1 MVHLTPEQVVWVQ
14 ETYREHPLVETTARF
29 NARYGMTYQP
39 SSLKAC
45 FPFYGIK
52 SGRYRWMTR
61 GHNRAWLPEHIEWL
75 RRARQDYPMAE
86 LVARFNTHWGQ
97 QRTRDQITS
106 ACDRYHI
113 KSPRAGNFQPGH
125 QPWNK
130 GLKWLQMGGTA
141 TQFQKGQRSMHATPI
156 GTLTQHDGL
165 WKVKISDHHGSTQ
178 HHRDWIYLHRK
189 IWEATHGSQP
199 AGTVIVFID
208 GDHDHL
214 SLDNLALLT
223 RAELARLNQLG
234 WRHLTDP
241 EARRAMIAQCR
252 LLTAAHQLARDLGL
266 DLATRRRLLPA
277 TPKVRPSAAETAPC
291 S

>member
-1 MVHLTPEQVVWVQ
+1 MPAPSAPESRPLASGASRLLSPGPGLSRFGWI
-14 ETYREHPLVETTARF
+14 EEH
-29 NARYGMTYQP
+29 
-39 SSLKAC
+39 
-45 FPFYGIK
+45 
-52 SGRYRWMTR
+52 
-61 GHNRAWLPEHIEWL
+61 
-75 RRARQDYPMAE
+75 RQ
-86 LVARFNTHWGQ
+86 
-97 QRTRDQITS
+97 
-106 ACDRYHI
+106 
-113 KSPRAGNFQPGH
+113 
-125 QPWNK
+125 
-130 GLKWLQMGGTA
+130 
-141 TQFQKGQRSMHATPI
+141 
-156 GTLTQHDGL
+156 L
-165 WKVKISDHHGSTQ
+165 WQS
-178 HHRDWIYLHRK
+178 
-189 IWEATHGSQP
+189 THGPQP

-223 RAELARLNQLG
+223 RAEQARLNQLG